1 MIMKRKCALHIL
13 IFCVMRCRMLS
24 STRGQELPK
33 RLVRDAKSGPLQSH
47 AKLNILGLT
56 CSHSFFTLR
65 PIFFKRRRSAGVGN
79 TVNDCSS
86 LYFANGGLG
95 GRGIFFLR
103 NFIELILCPAQR
115 AQHYM
120 QRFCTISILLANT
133 PSNPWFSGKNGQ
145 QVH

>member
-33 RLVRDAKSGPLQSH
+33 RLVRDAKSGPLQSY

-65 PIFFKRRRSAGVGN
+65 PIFFRRRRSAGVGN

-95 GRGIFFLR
+95 RGGIFLR
-103 NFIELILCPAQR
+103 NFIEFISCPALW

-120 QRFCTISILLANT
+120 PMFCTISILLANT
-133 PSNPWFSGKNGQ
+133 PGNLRFSGKKRSAR
-145 QVH
+145 